1 MGDIEFSDKYGDTF
15 KNGTVNGD
23 DYTRIQW
30 VLSEGK
36 NGFEFGGIDPLQEDW
51 IEIDKN
57 VVVLEKINDFINK
70 KITTEKIKDLLS
82 IVSADVE
89 KTGIF
94 NNVKQKQKIDAAING
109 MSIATSSEIPAS
121 TMADYAR
128 TFGDY
133 NDYLMEAKNDKMQ
146 SRLRQ
151 AAKEYN
157 EGCENDDDK
166 IDYDAWIPWIDTS
179 GVFDMSKDELYNEL
193 KKKNALPFSADIA
206 YTRPANT
213 YYENSIYRGDF

>member
-1 MGDIEFSDKYGDTF
+1 MGDKEFDDKYGNTF

-23 DYTRIQW
+23 DYYKILS

-36 NGFEFGGIDPLQEDW
+36 NGFDIYGIDPLQEDW

-57 VVVLEKINDFINK
+57 VEVLKKINDFIFINK
-70 KITTEKIKDLLS
+70 KNKDLLS

-94 NNVKQKQKIDAAING
+94 NNVNQKQKIDATIDG
-109 MSIATSSEIPAS
+109 MRIATSSEIPES
-121 TMADYAR
+121 TLEEYAKC
-128 TFGDY
+128 FGDY

-206 YTRPANT
+206 YTRPAKT
-213 YYENSIYRGDF
+213 YSENSRFIKGS